1 MELLPYHFKVYQIDE
16 TKIELAIPDDD
27 ALKDAWNKQHTNNFP
42 YWGKSWPAAEAL
54 AMFISANRQL
64 FTHQRVLEIG
74 AGLGLPSLIAARF
87 AKSITSSDYLPMPL
101 EYISI
106 SAKKNSI
113 SQLNTSVLNWHDLPE
128 YLPYDMI
135 LLSDINYDPAELDH
149 LYQLIIKLTRK
160 NIKIVLSTPQ
170 RLIAVNF
177 IQRLTHMITQ
187 QQQYSIKG
195 IDTWVGLL
203 STPAKTDN
211 I

>member
-16 TKIELAIPDDD
+16 IKIELAIPDDD
-27 ALKDAWNKQHTNNFP
+27 ALKDAWNKQQTYNFP

-54 AMFISANRQL
+54 AIFISANRQL

-87 AKSITSSDYLPMPL
+87 AKSITSTDYLPMPL

-106 SAKKNSI
+106 SAQKNSI
-113 SQLNTSVLNWHDLPE
+113 SQLNTLVLNWHDLPE

-135 LLSDINYDPAELDH
+135 LLSDVNYDPAELDH

-177 IQRLTHMITQ
+177 IQRLTPMITQ